1 MSTEH
6 ELPKQSPEKNEE
18 TTNQNQYKVLKE
30 FLENL
35 FVPFPELKNTLHQ
48 GCIHLL
54 NSDFETEEVEQVINH
69 CKTAFPPHFFNI
81 LYKNDEMFEES
92 CELIPNI
99 DFSLLYKENI
109 SDATRDV
116 LWKYLQLLLFSF
128 VGDSTTDSFGDAS
141 KFFEQLDGE
150 DFKSKLEET
159 FKEMEN
165 LFSNSGVGESASEEA
180 SENTEGFM
188 PKTNI
193 NLEDLPDVEEM
204 HSHIS
209 GLLDGKLGKLAKEIA
224 EETAGELNIEDS
236 ENVEGAFKN
245 LIGNPGK
252 LMNLVKNIGSKMDEK
267 LKSGDINQEELFKEA
282 NDLMGKM
289 NTMPGMDNM
298 QEMFSKMGMGGLFSK
313 RNMNQ
318 AMSKMN
324 QTMGQQTTKNRLR
337 RKLEERKAA
346 AAAATAT
353 TATTE
358 SSNHLEK
365 KETKWRPDESEPIQ
379 KTMKS
384 VVNGEEAT
392 KKKKRKKKKK
402 PKN

>member
-6 ELPKQSPEKNEE
+6 ELPKQNPTKNEE
-18 TTNQNQYKVLKE
+18 DTNKNQYKVLTE

-35 FVPFPELKNTLHQ
+35 FIPFPELKNNLHQ

-54 NSDFETEEVEQVINH
+54 NSDFETEEVDQVINH

-81 LYKNDEMFEES
+81 LYKNDEMFEER

-99 DFSLLYKENI
+99 DFSLLYKENLTV
-109 SDATRDV
+109 STRDI

-128 VGDSTTDSFGDAS
+128 VGDSTSDSFGNAS
-141 KFFEQLDGE
+141 KFFDQLDGA
-150 DFKSKLEET
+150 DFKNKLEET

-165 LFSNSGVGESASEEA
+165 LFSDSGIGKDTSEGTG
-180 SENTEGFM
+180 ENTEGFI

-224 EETAGELNIEDS
+224 EETASELNIEDS
-236 ENVEGAFKN
+236 ENVEDAFKN

-252 LMNLVKNIGSKMDEK
+252 LMSLVKNIGSKMDQK

-289 NTMPGMDNM
+289 TTMPGMDNM
-298 QEMFSKMGMGGLFSK
+298 QEMMSKMGMGGLFSK

-324 QTMGQQTTKNRLR
+324 QNMGQENTKTHLR
-337 RKLEERKAA
+337 QKLQQRKAA
-346 AAAATAT
+346 AA
-353 TATTE
+353 TE
-358 SSNHLEK
+358 ASTNLEK
-365 KETKWRPDESEPIQ
+365 KETKWTLDESQPIQ
-379 KTMKS
+379 KTMKL
-384 VVNGEEAT
+384 NGKEEQT
-392 KKKKRKKKKK
+392 NKRKNRKKKKK
-402 PKN
+402 SKN

>member
-1 MSTEH
+1 MSTEN
-6 ELPKQSPEKNEE
+6 ELPKKCQEE
-18 TTNQNQYKVLKE
+18 TTTENQYKVLKE
-30 FLENL
+30 FLESL
-35 FVPFPELKNTLHQ
+35 FVPFPELKNNLHQ

-54 NSDFETEEVEQVINH
+54 NSDFETEEAEQVLKH
-69 CKTAFPPHFFNI
+69 CKLAFPPHFFNI
-81 LYKNDEMFEES
+81 LYKNDEIFEES

-99 DFSLLYKENI
+99 DFSVLYKENI
-109 SDATRDV
+109 SVSTRDV

-128 VGDSTTDSFGDAS
+128 VGDSTSDSFGDAS
-141 KFFEQLDGE
+141 KFFEQLDGD

-165 LFSNSGVGESASEEA
+165 LFSNSGVGE
-180 SENTEGFM
+180 NTDGFI

-193 NLEDLPDVEEM
+193 NLQDLPDVEEM

-209 GLLDGKLGKLAKEIA
+209 GLLDGKLGNLAKEIA
-224 EETAGELNIEDS
+224 EETAGELNLEDS
-236 ENVEGAFKN
+236 ENIEDAFKN

-252 LMNLVKNIGSKMDEK
+252 LMNLVKNIGSKMDKK

-289 NTMPGMDNM
+289 NKMPGMDNM

-324 QTMGQQTTKNRLR
+324 QTMGQQNTKDRLR
-337 RKLEERKAA
+337 RKLDERKAD
-346 AAAATAT
+346 ATAET
-353 TATTE
+353 T
-358 SSNHLEK
+358 NNLEK
-365 KETKWRPDESEPIQ
+365 KETKWRPDESDPIQ
-379 KTMKS
+379 KTMKTS
-384 VVNGEEAT
+384 DNGEHVT
-392 KKKKRKKKKK
+392 KKKKRKKKTKF
-402 PKN
+402 